1 METRISAISKEK
13 ISSLPGFLMLAG
25 IMSFLPAMIHNQ
37 FVTGPIVNAV
47 LYISTYFFSLKDCF
61 LLALLP
67 SIFAAISNLLPSAMI
82 PMLPYI
88 IVSNF
93 ILILIFQKIK
103 DKNYWIGVFLASSAK
118 FLFLFLISSFFAGLF
133 FKNTL
138 PLKVSQMM
146 AWPQL
151 ATALGGGII
160 AYFILTKINKK

>member
-1 METRISAISKEK
+1 M
-13 ISSLPGFLMLAG
+13 
-25 IMSFLPAMIHNQ
+25 
-37 FVTGPIVNAV
+37 
-47 LYISTYFFSLKDCF
+47 KDCF

-151 ATALGGGII
+151 ATALGGG
-160 AYFILTKINKK
+160 L